1 MRRLR
6 ELSHRFARLA
16 GLAAIVLLAG
26 TEPASAQ
33 LRVVTYNTL
42 GAPGT
47 GMDIVLKSIGE
58 NQRNGVAKPIDVL
71 LLQETSR
78 AAGLPDT
85 QGFVDLLNSMYFGQ
99 TYNGEPITYARGNA
113 TGNVSFSEDTSQSLV
128 YRVQTVQLISETAF
142 GAVSGSGIPRQPLR
156 YQLRPVGYDSAADF
170 YAYNSHYKAS
180 QDATAPG
187 TNANRRNTEA
197 IAIRNNSNALGEG
210 KHIIYAGDFN
220 FYDSDAEE
228 PAWGTLTAAGAGQ
241 AFDPINRVGTWH
253 ENASFADVHTQA
265 PCTSGCG
272 DAGGAMDDRF
282 DFQLT
287 TGEFLDNEGLSYIS
301 GSYHAIGNNG
311 TTYNKAINNASNT
324 VTFPGV
330 TSYTRSQI
338 LNAIAT
344 VTDHLPVVADYQLPA
359 VMSAIASSVPA
370 TLQLGEVF
378 NLDLTVSNIA
388 RVLQP
393 IGADELDYSVTTAG
407 SLTGSFFNQID
418 AALGGGNLHQIGLNT
433 STIGE
438 KVGMITIASASQGV
452 KNGLIEIPIT
462 FEVLDA
468 ASLAGDFNED
478 GTVDARDYT
487 VWRDG
492 LGWVYDQDDYTDWVN
507 NFGQSLG
514 GGGSGAGSGGSGL
527 ASVPEPTTVVLLL
540 FAACLMPRSLSRQS
554 VAS

>member
-1 MRRLR
+1 MPRLR
-6 ELSHRFARLA
+6 DLSHHCARLA
-16 GLAAIVLLAG
+16 GLAALALFANA
-26 TEPASAQ
+26 EPVSAQ

-58 NQRNGVAKPIDVL
+58 NQRNGIAKPIDVL

-85 QGFVDLLNSMYFGQ
+85 QAFVNLLNSMYAGQ
-99 TYNGEPITYARGNA
+99 TYNGEPITYARGNLI
-113 TGNVSFSEDTSQSLV
+113 NNTSYGPDSGQSLV
-128 YRVQTVQLISETAF
+128 YRVQTVQLQGETAF
-142 GAVSGSGIPRQPLR
+142 GSVSGSGIPRQPIR
-156 YQLRPVGYDSAADF
+156 YQLRPVGYDSSADF
-170 YAYNSHYKAS
+170 YVYNSHYKAS
-180 QDATAPG
+180 PASNEPDAPG
-187 TNANRRNTEA
+187 RRNTEA

-220 FYDSDAEE
+220 FYDSDADE

-241 AFDPINRVGTWH
+241 AFDPVNRVGTWSN
-253 ENASFADVHTQA
+253 NASFADVHTQS
-265 PCTSGCG
+265 PCFSGCVGATSGV
-272 DAGGAMDDRF
+272 DDRF

-287 TGEFLDNEGLSYIS
+287 TNEFLDGEGLSYITN
-301 GSYHAIGNNG
+301 SYHAFGNNG
-311 TTYNKAINNASNT
+311 TTYNTNINSNSNT

-330 TSYTRSQI
+330 TSHTKSQI
-338 LNAIAT
+338 LSALWG
-344 VTDHLPVVADYQLPA
+344 VTDHLPVVVDYQLPA

-370 TLQLGEVF
+370 TLQLGDVF

-388 RVLQP
+388 NVLQP

-407 SLTGSFFNQID
+407 SLIGSFFNQVD
-418 AALGGGNLHQIGLNT
+418 VALGGGNLHQIGLNT

-452 KNGLIEIPIT
+452 KNGLIQIPIT

-468 ASLAGDFNED
+468 MTLAGDFNED

-492 LGWVYDQDDYTDWVN
+492 FGSLYDQDDYTDWVN

-514 GGGSGAGSGGSGL
+514 SGGASGGSGL
-527 ASVPEPTTVVLLL
+527 ASVPEPASATLLL
-540 FAACLMPRSLSRQS
+540 FAACLLPRRLSRKS
-554 VAS
+554 AAS